1 MSEQVPDAESGPVD
15 PTSASSVESF
25 AAQDAVDPAFR
36 EPEAP
41 KRRVVVAEDE
51 ALIRLDIV
59 EILSGRGFDVVAQAD
74 NGEDAVAL
82 AQEHRPDVVLMDVK
96 MPRMDGISAAEQI
109 ATQRI
114 APVVLL
120 TAFSQK
126 ELVDRATEAGAMAYV
141 VKPFTENDLIPAIEV
156 AMSRYEQIK
165 ALEAEVTDLKD
176 QFETRKLVDRA
187 KSLLI
192 TKMGLSEPEAFR
204 WIQKTSMDRRLSM
217 REVAETIVSQVS

>member
-1 MSEQVPDAESGPVD
+1 MSEKTEETVAE
-15 PTSASSVESF
+15 TTAEET
-25 AAQDAVDPAFR
+25 QPAR
-36 EPEAP
+36 T
-41 KRRVVVAEDE
+41 VVVAEDE

-59 EILSGRGFDVVAQAD
+59 EILKDQGFDVVAEAD
-74 NGEDAVAL
+74 NGQKAL
-82 AQEHRPDVVLMDVK
+82 ELAEEHQPDLVLMDVK
-96 MPRMDGISAAEQI
+96 MPVMDGITAAEEINKKQL
-109 ATQRI
+109 

-141 VKPFTENDLIPAIEV
+141 VKPFTPNDLIPAIEV

-165 ALEAEVTDLKD
+165 ALQNEVSSIKE
-176 QFETRKLVDRA
+176 QFETRKIVDRA

-192 TKMGLSEPEAFR
+192 TKMGLTEPEAFR

-217 REVAETIVSQVS
+217 REVAETIVNQVS

>member
-1 MSEQVPDAESGPVD
+1 MSEQTTQESEKHD
-15 PTSASSVESF
+15 
-25 AAQDAVDPAFR
+25 QQPAR
-36 EPEAP
+36 T
-41 KRRVVVAEDE
+41 VVVAEDE

-59 EILSGRGFDVVAQAD
+59 EILKDQGFEVVAETD
-74 NGEDAVAL
+74 NGKTAVEL
-82 AQEHRPDVVLMDVK
+82 AEKHQPDLVLMDVK
-96 MPRMDGISAAEQI
+96 MPIMDGIEAAGLINEKQL
-109 ATQRI
+109 

-141 VKPFTENDLIPAIEV
+141 VKPFTPNDLIPAIEV
-156 AMSRYEQIK
+156 AISRYEQIR
-165 ALEAEVTDLKD
+165 ALQDEVSTIKD

-187 KSLLI
+187 KSLLM

-217 REVAETIVSQVS
+217 REVAETIVKQVQ